1 MNTIDPRPQFLKAL
15 DQLEKLLSGLNPALL
30 GRPTPCDAYDLRALL
45 SHTVG
50 AIHRIAYI
58 GEGGR
63 GMDVPATAG
72 VIADSDWAGALG
84 RARARAAAAWADDDK
99 LDREYEVPWGMAA
112 GRNALS
118 GYVMETVTH
127 TWDIAQVIAPEAEL
141 DQELGHLAFTI
152 AQKVLPAEPRGDET
166 PFAAVRPVPDDADVH
181 RRLAGWLGRAV

>member
-1 MNTIDPRPQFLKAL
+1 MNAFDPRPQFLNAL
-15 DQLEKLLSGLNPALL
+15 DQLEKLVSGLDPALL

-63 GMDVPATAG
+63 GMDVPAAAG
-72 VIADSDWAGALG
+72 EIADTDWGGALG
-84 RARARAAAAWADDDK
+84 RARARAAAAWAGDDK
-99 LDREYEVPWGMAA
+99 LDREFEVPWGLAT
-112 GRNALS
+112 GRIALS

-127 TWDIAQVIAPEAEL
+127 TWDIAQVIAPEAKLDEEL
-141 DQELGHLAFTI
+141 AHMAFGI
-152 AQKVLPAEPRGDET
+152 AQKVLPAEPRGGEM
-166 PFAAVRPVPDDADVH
+166 PFAEVRPVPDDADIH

>member
-1 MNTIDPRPQFLKAL
+1 MNAFDPRPQFLHAV
-15 DQLEKLLSGLNPALL
+15 DQLEKLVSGLDPAHL
-30 GRPTPCDAYDLRALL
+30 GRPTPCEAYDLRALL

-50 AIHRIAYI
+50 ALHRIAYI

-63 GMDVPATAG
+63 GMDVPAAAG
-72 VIADSDWAGALG
+72 EIADTDWGGAVG

-99 LDREYEVPWGMAA
+99 LATEFEVPWGVAE
-112 GRNALS
+112 GRIALS

-141 DQELGHLAFTI
+141 DEDLARMAFGI
-152 AQKVLPAEPRGDET
+152 AQKVLPAEPRGGEM
-166 PFAAVRPVPDDADVH
+166 PFAAVHPVPEDADIH